1 MIRFNC
7 PSCGMAVS
15 ATSIACAYIVM
26 ICGAGVAQ
34 QGRSTRPKPAEC
46 YISALQHLARGDYK
60 EAHEAAR
67 QANKLR
73 PNYKP
78 YVQLLAKLEPVAQRD
93 KLRDYALAAG
103 KDDEASVE
111 LLARYLKKEA
121 KDDESKAWL
130 LYCWITDRIAYD
142 VKSFLSGDYSKK
154 DYSPAGV
161 LKQRLAVCDGYSKLF
176 TAVGKEMGLDTVLI
190 TGHAKGFGYR
200 DGVELDDKLGHA
212 WNAVKIGD
220 KWRPLDATWGA
231 GSVDGELF
239 KKAFND
245 FYFFPP
251 AQALI
256 LSHYPKKPEEQF
268 LDTAIALDQFKSWRK
283 VAIRPLLKCEFALS
297 AIQDKLTHNVRIVEA
312 FPVACPIKVQ
322 APVEQ
327 ELDSRKRYTIK
338 VESLVLS
345 DMAIL
350 HAGKWYFSTKR
361 GDAFTCTFRGMEGE
375 IMVLIKPFGQ
385 KEYMSLL
392 KYQGVKGGDPVRATK

>member
-15 ATSIACAYIVM
+15 ATAIACAYIVM
-26 ICGAGVAQ
+26 IGGAGVAQ

-78 YVQLLAKLEPVAQRD
+78 YEQLLAKLEPVAQRD

-103 KDDEASVE
+103 KDDEASIE
-111 LLARYLKKEA
+111 LLARYLKTEA

-142 VKSFLSGDYSKK
+142 VKSFLSGDYTKK

-176 TAVGKEMGLDTVLI
+176 TAVGKEMGLDAVSI
-190 TGHAKGFGYR
+190 AGHAKGFGYR
-200 DGVELDDKLGHA
+200 EGVELDDKLGHA

-220 KWRPLDATWGA
+220 KWRPIDATWGA
-231 GSVDGELF
+231 GSVDGEKF

-256 LSHYPKKPEEQF
+256 LSHYPKKPEDQF
-268 LDTAIALDQFKSWRK
+268 LDKAIPLDQFKSWRK
-283 VAIRPLLKCEFALS
+283 VEIRPLLQCGFASS
-297 AIQDKLTHNVRIVEA
+297 AIQDILTRKTLPVEA
-312 FPVACPIKVQ
+312 FSVACPIRVQ
-322 APVEQ
+322 APLERQ
-327 ELDSRKRYTIK
+327 LDTRKRYTIK

-345 DMAIL
+345 DVAII
-350 HAGKWYFSTKR
+350 HAGKWYYSTKR
-361 GDAFTCTFRGMEGE
+361 GDVFTCTFRGMEGDM
-375 IMVLIKPFGQ
+375 MVAVKPFGQ
-385 KEYMSLL
+385 KEYASIF
-392 KYQGVKGGDPVRATK
+392 KYQGVKGSGPIGSAK